1 LSEKQVQMIWSFMR
15 ILRIAAMIIL
25 VALSL
30 FVATTNGQAAYTKKQ
45 EASQSIDAVTKW
57 EKRVLPVL
65 DHVPNSV
72 TELGYVADWDL
83 PHSDYDV
90 VDQDNEYTLTQ
101 YALAPRSV
109 QPGLDHE
116 WIIGNFTQ
124 AGFQEWLD
132 QNLSAYEISEIG
144 FGIYII
150 HRTAP

>member
-1 LSEKQVQMIWSFMR
+1 MIWSFMR
-15 ILRIAAMIIL
+15 ILRIAAMISL
-25 VALSL
+25 MALSL
-30 FVATTNGQAAYTKKQ
+30 FVATTNGRAAYAKRH
-45 EASQSIDAVTKW
+45 EASQSIDPVTKW
-57 EKRVLPVL
+57 EKRVLPAL

-72 TELGYVADWDL
+72 IEFGYVADWDL
-83 PHSDYDV
+83 PNSDYDV

-101 YALAPRSV
+101 YALAPRIV

-124 AGFQEWLD
+124 AEFKEWLD

>member
-1 LSEKQVQMIWSFMR
+1 MR
-15 ILRIAAMIIL
+15 ILRIAAMISL
-25 VALSL
+25 VGLSL
-30 FVATTNGQAAYTKKQ
+30 FVAAMNGRAAYAKRQ
-45 EASQSIDAVTKW
+45 EASQSVDVVTKW

-65 DHVPNSV
+65 DHVPNDV
-72 TELGYVADWDL
+72 DEFGYVADWDL
-83 PHSDYDV
+83 PNSNYDI

-101 YALAPRSV
+101 YALAPRIV

-124 AGFQEWLD
+124 GGFQEWLD
-132 QNLSAYEISEIG
+132 QNLSAYEIREIG